1 MLNIGIVKQSVQ
13 LSLEN
18 IRSNKMRT
26 LLTTLGIIIGVTAV
40 ISLITIVNG
49 VISSAMNEFSSL
61 GAGTLTVSIT
71 GTPLKSGLTETDL
84 ESLEQLN
91 NVAGISPSISATG
104 MAARNQIL
112 LDREKARF
120 TMLIMI
126 SFPSEGPSA
135 GQMWRMR
142 PMCA

>member
-49 VISSAMNEFSSL
+49 AISTVMGEFSSL

-71 GTPLKSGLTETDL
+71 GTPLKSVLTE
-84 ESLEQLN
+84 
-91 NVAGISPSISATG
+91 
-104 MAARNQIL
+104 
-112 LDREKARF
+112 
-120 TMLIMI
+120 
-126 SFPSEGPSA
+126 
-135 GQMWRMR
+135 
-142 PMCA
+142 